1 MGRMLNGRKKRKIL
15 VVDDDPFI
23 RALLAAWLQDA
34 GYGVVSAGDGQ
45 QALDLVRRERPDLL
59 LLDLMM
65 PKLDGYGVARWLRH
79 QEETC
84 GLPIIV
90 LSADV
95 RAPQKLTGVRVD
107 GFISK
112 PFDLD
117 EVLARVSEH
126 VPLEQLGTAI

>member
-1 MGRMLNGRKKRKIL
+1 MGRMLSGCKKKVL

-23 RALLAAWLQDA
+23 RTLLVAWLQDA
-34 GYGVVSAGDGQ
+34 GYGVVTANDGQ
-45 QALDLVRRERPDLL
+45 QAIDLVRRERPDVL

-65 PKLDGYGVARWLRH
+65 PKLDGYAVARWLRL
-79 QEETC
+79 QEETR

-107 GFISK
+107 GFLSK

-126 VPLEQLGTAI
+126 APLEQLGTIV